1 MHTLNENN
9 LKTYDFVYWIK
20 STYKMCANIK
30 GYGTSVCFLALFWN
44 FFMYSNDEDVK
55 Y

>member
-1 MHTLNENN
+1 MILYIE
-9 LKTYDFVYWIK
+9 LKRK
-20 STYKMCANIK
+20 YKMCANIK

-44 FFMYSNDEDVK
+44 FFRHSYDKDVK

>member
-1 MHTLNENN
+1 MRIVSRHMILYVE
-9 LKTYDFVYWIK
+9 LK

-30 GYGTSVCFLALFWN
+30 GYGTSVCFLALFLN
-44 FFMYSNDEDVK
+44 FFIYSNDEDVK